1 MSNEYMSTDVVI
13 TMYTTAGCGY
23 CEGAKHLLGKKGA
36 RFTEVRVDNEAGKR
50 QEMEQRSQRDS
61 VPQIF
66 IGDVH
71 VGGFDELVDLDMD
84 DELDPLLGY
93 G

>member
-1 MSNEYMSTDVVI
+1 MSTDVVI
-13 TMYTTAGCGY
+13 TVYTSAYCGY

-36 RFTEVRVDNEAGKR
+36 SFTEIRIDQEAGKR
-50 QEMEQRSQRDS
+50 QEMEQRSQSDS

-66 IGDVH
+66 IGEKH
-71 VGGFDELVDLDMD
+71 VGGFDELVDLDRVN
-84 DELDPLLGY
+84 ELDPLLSY

>member
-1 MSNEYMSTDVVI
+1 MSKDVVI
-13 TMYTTAGCGY
+13 TMYTTAYCGY

-36 RFTEVRVDNEAGKR
+36 GFTEIRIDKEAGKR

-66 IGDVH
+66 IGEVH

>member
-1 MSNEYMSTDVVI
+1 MSKDVVI
-13 TMYTTAGCGY
+13 TMYTTARCPFCTMAIDFLEAKDVGY
-23 CEGAKHLLGKKGA
+23 
-36 RFTEVRVDNEAGKR
+36 TEINIESDPELRK
-50 QEMEQRSQRDS
+50 EMENRSERTS

-66 IGDVH
+66 IGDMH